1 MHLML
6 LLQDSLLFHEVSK
19 LGLIERKMSTGRMKK
34 ELPFPPMGALS
45 PLEIRAPGKGRLTLQ
60 GMTTA
65 ARCLLPR
72 NEVKRKRITIS
83 GRGGKPQPTF
93 SVVVSSAFCERY
105 GQKKQA
111 GVVGYTQIQNGDFK
125 SFSQLHN
132 YSSYIPS
139 PSTTVD

>member
-6 LLQDSLLFHEVSK
+6 LVQDSLLFHEVSK
-19 LGLIERKMSTGRMKK
+19 LGLTERKTSTGRMKK
-34 ELPFPPMGALS
+34 ALPFPPMGTLS

-83 GRGGKPQPTF
+83 GRGGKPKPAF
-93 SVVVSSAFCERY
+93 SVAFSSAFCEGIWAGKASRSCRIHADPKRRF
-105 GQKKQA
+105 QKFQ
-111 GVVGYTQIQNGDFK
+111 
-125 SFSQLHN
+125 
-132 YSSYIPS
+132 
-139 PSTTVD
+139 STR